1 MQITILSF
9 TDNQETIQLF
19 VIVVFIPFASFTD
32 KIRRVVGFF
41 DNINILDYTCLYVN
55 RHLFIRQL
63 VNFRENNRRGQS
75 RMDNPETLAVFQI
88 EEKERIQARQKTK
101 NKKQLKAESSSYEQ
115 HGITINKK
123 WGWIRIF
130 PHVKQLRLF
139 GYIKEGL
146 HPKND
151 SDKNIYNRLMI
162 ITLVIFVEFVF
173 LH

>member
-1 MQITILSF
+1 MSV
-9 TDNQETIQLF
+9 TDNQETFQLF
-19 VIVVFIPFASFTD
+19 VFVVFIPFASFTD

-88 EEKERIQARQKTK
+88 EEKERIQTRQRTK
-101 NKKQLKAESSSYEQ
+101 NKKQLNAESSSYEQ

-123 WGWIRIF
+123 WG
-130 PHVKQLRLF
+130 
-139 GYIKEGL
+139 
-146 HPKND
+146 
-151 SDKNIYNRLMI
+151 
-162 ITLVIFVEFVF
+162 
-173 LH
+173 

>member
-88 EEKERIQARQKTK
+88 EEKERIQTRQKTK
-101 NKKQLKAESSSYEQ
+101 NKKQLNAESSSYE
-115 HGITINKK
+115 
-123 WGWIRIF
+123 
-130 PHVKQLRLF
+130 
-139 GYIKEGL
+139 
-146 HPKND
+146 
-151 SDKNIYNRLMI
+151 
-162 ITLVIFVEFVF
+162 
-173 LH
+173 